1 MGQLSPMAI
10 AMLRAGISQKALA
23 AWVKVRSDTISTWVR
38 GEVSPQPNILAW
50 VQALGNAIE
59 KNPPPRWKSG
69 RRTRSGNFLSKKG
82 KNQNGQDAAGSERP
96 GHSVTPTVIADEKHD
111 HLPTEARRLTE
122 TGASGARDIGD

>member
-1 MGQLSPMAI
+1 MGQLTPMAI
-10 AMLRAGISQKALA
+10 AMARIGLRQTALA
-23 AWVKVRSDTISTWVR
+23 KLVKVKSSVLSTWVL

-69 RRTRSGNFLSKKG
+69 RRTRSGNRRPKG
-82 KNQNGQDAAGSERP
+82 ENQNGQDAAGSERP

-122 TGASGARDIGD
+122 TGASGARDIGA